1 MADVDEDLPQPTES
15 NPPDD
20 AEVDDEVPDFRL
32 LSNFLKSNGAP
43 GKIPKRGEKDFEP
56 HPTAQQA
63 STLEASRQAMHDAV
77 AVTRVHVPKNHEIA
91 VYEPSVNMA
100 YVDKPRNTHYRTMGK
115 AVGNNRLWLLPEE
128 ALYLL
133 ERGTLDIRWPAIH
146 SKDHDDGGSEQRLE
160 RSEEQQDE
168 ESRPS
173 SDYVVPMSLQG
184 AYATFIGFEASRG
197 GSLTLER
204 YTVFAYLKRL
214 GYVVHRAPS
223 WGGPTG
229 EIPPESLPP
238 LELPSKHWNSGFFS
252 KIWRR
257 LSAPEPR
264 HPHGRLASGPLVT
277 PGLYRS
283 YNDIY
288 RLLQIIPSHD
298 PTAPPTLSTADVPS
312 EDEHPFHITYNV
324 WKPNTPFKKTAPGPP
339 DFYICVVSAR
349 DTFLPTSDQLN
360 DLLATVPYDP
370 PKMDG
375 NLYQKLKHGYR
386 NVIIAVV
393 DQGITSFLRVAD
405 AGFGVEKLY
414 ERKPRGAGGK
424 RGGFRGRG
432 RGRGR

>member
-115 AVGNNRLWLLPEE
+115 A
-128 ALYLL
+128 
-133 ERGTLDIRWPAIH
+133 GTLDIRWPAIH

-173 SDYVVPMSLQG
+173 SDYGVPMSLQG

-204 YTVFAYLKRL
+204 YTVFAPPRAKL
-214 GYVVHRAPS
+214 GRAY
-223 WGGPTG
+223 W